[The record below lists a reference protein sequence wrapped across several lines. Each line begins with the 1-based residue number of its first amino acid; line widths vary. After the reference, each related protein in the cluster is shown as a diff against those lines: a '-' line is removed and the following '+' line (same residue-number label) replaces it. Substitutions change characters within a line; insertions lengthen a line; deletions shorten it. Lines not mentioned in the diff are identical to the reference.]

1 MCIYSFIRIFASD
14 MHVNGLLKW
23 IAAYVLVLL
32 ACTAYAQHPKDDIKQ
47 NIRRSAN
54 SLMAYPGP
62 QQRTLTPAPQG
73 KQPFYISHYGRYG
86 SHHLLQKEDFDAPY
100 HVLDVAD
107 KAGKLT
113 DKGRDVK
120 LRIEKIRDDA
130 YEELGELT
138 PTGARQQQMIAQR
151 MVERFPEVFEDQV
164 VVDARSTTVTRC
176 ILSMEQFLLQL
187 TRMRP
192 RLNVYHNATH
202 RDMAFL
208 NQQDRQ
214 LMKIRMDSM
223 TQKQYNKFVKRY
235 NEFDRLMRMLF
246 NDMTYVKRHV
256 NAKKLNDDLFMLAS
270 NMQNTELRQNI
281 TLYDIFS
288 DQDLYR
294 NWIKENA
301 WWYINYGGCTLNGGT
316 QPYSQRNLLRKIIND
331 ADSCLKLKN
340 PSVQLRFGHD
350 VVILPLACLLDV
362 NHWGVATNRL
372 GTLGENGWSCYNI
385 VPMAANIQLIFYR
398 SNPDDK
404 DVWFKVLFN
413 EDEATL
419 PLPDDHAPYYR
430 WSDFRSYYL
439 KKLDNYEKH

>member
-1 MCIYSFIRIFASD
+1 
-14 MHVNGLLKW
+14 MHLNGLLKW
-23 IAAYVLVLL
+23 VAAYVLSLL
-32 ACTAYAQHPKDDIKQ
+32 TCTAYAQHPKDDIKQ

-62 QQRTLTPAPQG
+62 QQHRLTPAPQG

-100 HVLDVAD
+100 HVLDVAE

-113 DKGRDVK
+113 DKGRAVK
-120 LRIEKIRDDA
+120 QRIEKIRDDA
-130 YEELGELT
+130 YDELGELT

-151 MVERFPEVFEDQV
+151 MVERFPEVFGDNAYI
-164 VVDARSTTVTRC
+164 DARSTTVIRS

-192 RLNVYHNATH
+192 RLNYHYNATH
-202 RDMAFL
+202 RDMVFL

-214 LMKIRMDSM
+214 LMRIRMDSL
-223 TQKQYNKFVKRY
+223 TQKRY
-235 NEFDRLMRMLF
+235 NEFTKRYDKFNHLMRTLF
-246 NDMTYVKRHV
+246 NDMSYVKQHV

-270 NMQNTELRQNI
+270 NMQNTELRQTI
-281 TLYDIFS
+281 TLYDIFT
-288 DQDLYR
+288 DQDLYC

-301 WWYINYGGCTLNGGT
+301 WWYINYGACTLNDGT
-316 QPYSQRNLLRKIIND
+316 QPYSQRNLLRKLIND
-331 ADSCLKLKN
+331 ADSCLKLKD

-350 VVILPLACLLDV
+350 IVILPLACLMDI
-362 NHWGVATNRL
+362 NHWGLATNRL
-372 GTLGENGWSCYNI
+372 GTLGENGWSCYRI

-398 SNPDDK
+398 SNPNDQ
-404 DVWFKVLFN
+404 DVWVKVLFN

-419 PLPDDHAPYYR
+419 PLPGDHAPYYR
-430 WSDFRSYYL
+430 WRDFRSYYL
-439 KKLDNYEKH
+439 KKLDDYGGQSPSE